1 MYPPINLSRPVSE
14 HHHAA
19 LQSYRPDIDG
29 LRALAVLAVVLNH
42 LSSGLVSGGFIGVD
56 VFFVISGYLIT
67 GIISREIDEGRFTFA
82 RFYERRAR
90 RIFPALF
97 AMLATTLTASYFLL
111 LPSDYVRAFQGAL
124 ATVFFASNLMLWK
137 QQAGYFEAT
146 DTKLD
151 PMLHTWSLAVE
162 EQFYV
167 LFPVFLLICYRYFRK
182 HVPLILWMCAV
193 VSFTGAAL
201 LVQTNST
208 AAFFLSPLRAW
219 ELLGGALLAT
229 GFLPHIGSRV
239 VREVTVAGGLMAIL
253 FACFAYSD
261 RTVFPGL
268 SALVPVLGTVA
279 IIHGGA
285 SGPTVAGRILQ
296 WRPIVYIGLISY
308 SLYLWHWPLIVL
320 VQYANVM
327 DSLTPYLA
335 PLFVASLLVAS
346 ASYHFV
352 EQPWRRGA
360 TERAPMALPLTVG
373 FSGLLVIFCVVGLVK
388 SGFPNRF
395 DAQVISL
402 DKARSPP
409 IPYSQCGTRS
419 PQSACFLGFETG
431 EVDTVLWGDS
441 HLLSFAPVLQ
451 EVLMQAKMKAVFLP
465 YPGCAPLF
473 DATSSTGPGCAD
485 SQAAVKKYL
494 TEHPEI
500 KSVVI
505 AAFWSRYFSELGPVK
520 IPQDNREEIVG
531 LDAAQTGLR
540 TTLQWL
546 QENGR
551 AILLIGPVPAYT
563 KDVPAALAVQ
573 TITGKQFLPSTL
585 SEEKLFNAP
594 FLDLV
599 GEFKTG
605 ASFRYWSPIDW
616 LCAKECLLIKN
627 GIPLYR
633 DSHHL
638 SVQGAM
644 ELKEAL
650 GKEFIPAPTTPEGL
664 RIQTVPEPVSS
675 VLPAV
680 GS

>member
-1 MYPPINLSRPVSE
+1 MHPPLHCNAPASAHL
-14 HHHAA
+14 HAA
-19 LQSYRPDIDG
+19 PDSYRPDIDG
-29 LRALAVLAVVLNH
+29 LRAVAVLAVVLNH
-42 LSSGLVSGGFIGVD
+42 LSSSLIPGGFVGVD

-67 GIISREIDEGRFTFA
+67 GIIGREIDEGRFTFA

-97 AMLATTLTASYFLL
+97 AMLAATLTAGYFLL

-151 PMLHTWSLAVE
+151 PLLHTWSLAVE

-182 HVPLILWMCAV
+182 HVPLILWMCAA
-193 VSFTGAAL
+193 VSFAGAAL

-239 VREVTVAGGLMAIL
+239 MREVTVAGGLMGIL

-268 SALVPVLGTVA
+268 SALMPVLGAVA

-285 SGPTVAGRILQ
+285 SGPTVTSRILK
-296 WRPIVYIGLISY
+296 WRPVVYVGLISY

-320 VQYANVM
+320 AQYANAM
-327 DSLTPYLA
+327 DPLSPYLV
-335 PLFVASLLVAS
+335 PLFAASLLLAS
-346 ASYHFV
+346 ASYHFI
-352 EQPWRRGA
+352 EQPWRRSA
-360 TERAPMALPLTVG
+360 TKRSPMALPLTAG
-373 FSGLLVIFCVVGLVK
+373 LAGLLVIFCTVGLVK
-388 SGFPNRF
+388 SGFPSRF

-409 IPYSQCGTRS
+409 IPYEQCGTRP
-419 PQSACFLGFETG
+419 PQSACFLGLATG
-431 EVDTVLWGDS
+431 EASTVLWGDS

-451 EVLMQAKMKAVFLP
+451 EVLLQAKIKAVFLP

-473 DATSSTGPGCAD
+473 DAASSTKPGCAD

-494 TEHPEI
+494 IEHSEI
-500 KSVVI
+500 KTVVM

-520 IPQDNREEIVG
+520 VARDSSDEIVG
-531 LDAAQTGLR
+531 LAAAQTGLR

-546 QENGR
+546 QLSDR
-551 AILLIGPVPAYT
+551 AILLLGPVPAYK

-573 TITGKQFLPSTL
+573 TITGKPFIRSTL

-599 GEFKTG
+599 GEFKAD

-616 LCAKECLLIKN
+616 LCAKECLLIKD
-627 GIPLYR
+627 GIALYR

-650 GKEFIPAPTTPEGL
+650 SKEFIPAPATLENPRFQVVPKPASSSSPEL
-664 RIQTVPEPVSS
+664 AS
-675 VLPAV
+675 
-680 GS
+680 